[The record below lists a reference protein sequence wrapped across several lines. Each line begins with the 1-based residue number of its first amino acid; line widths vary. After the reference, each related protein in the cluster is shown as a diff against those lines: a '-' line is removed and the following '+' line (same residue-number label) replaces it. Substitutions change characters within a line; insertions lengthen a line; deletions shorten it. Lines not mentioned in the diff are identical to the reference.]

1 MFQSGEAG
9 LVMRRV
15 GINVT
20 NIRLLSTVWYS
31 TRQFLSEISV
41 FCSFVDC
48 SWCVVIR
55 VLSIRSASRAL
66 FLKCIRGFVGTAV
79 HRDGWDW
86 FGREA
91 LGWIAERG
99 WCRRCFPLVGRGEF
113 VKQTIDGSDAKPKTE
128 RQKRN
133 SVSSGAKGDI
143 SQTTDGS
150 TWVHDASAFQVV

>member
-1 MFQSGEAG
+1 MS
-9 LVMRRV
+9 
-15 GINVT
+15 
-20 NIRLLSTVWYS
+20 
-31 TRQFLSEISV
+31 SV
-41 FCSFVDC
+41 FCLLFLVRD
-48 SWCVVIR
+48 VRGVR
-55 VLSIRSASRAL
+55 VPPFRTAIAAL
-66 FLKCIRGFVGTAV
+66 FFQSSCSFVGTAV

-113 VKQTIDGSDAKPKTE
+113 VQQTIDGSDAKPKTE